1 MQELSVIH
9 FCCAHFKSYQFKNS
23 CTTFGKKGKITEIY
37 IKGKVITGIETIKNN
52 LIDRI
57 LATRNKKLL
66 QAISNIFES
75 TQTDEIVSLS
85 SEQIE
90 MLLMSEKDI
99 ESGNLISESELNE
112 SDAKWLN

>member
-1 MQELSVIH
+1 M
-9 FCCAHFKSYQFKNS
+9 
-23 CTTFGKKGKITEIY
+23 
-37 IKGKVITGIETIKNN
+37 TGIETIKNN

-57 LATRNKKLL
+57 LATRNEKLL

-75 TQTDEIVSLS
+75 TQTDDIVSLS

-99 ESGNLISESELNE
+99 ESGNLISESELND
-112 SDAKWLN
+112 SDSKWLN

>member
-1 MQELSVIH
+1 M
-9 FCCAHFKSYQFKNS
+9 K
-23 CTTFGKKGKITEIY
+23 
-37 IKGKVITGIETIKNN
+37 GIETIKNN

-57 LATRNKKLL
+57 LATRNEKLL

-75 TQTDEIVSLS
+75 TQTDDIVSLS

-112 SDAKWLN
+112 SDSKWLN

>member
-1 MQELSVIH
+1 M
-9 FCCAHFKSYQFKNS
+9 K
-23 CTTFGKKGKITEIY
+23 
-37 IKGKVITGIETIKNN
+37 GIETIKNN

-57 LATRNKKLL
+57 LATRNEKLL

-75 TQTDEIVSLS
+75 TQTDDMVSLS

-99 ESGNLISESELNE
+99 ESGNLISESELDE
-112 SDAKWLN
+112 SDSKWLN

>member
-1 MQELSVIH
+1 MT
-9 FCCAHFKSYQFKNS
+9 A
-23 CTTFGKKGKITEIY
+23 
-37 IKGKVITGIETIKNN
+37 IESIKNN

-57 LATRNKKLL
+57 LTTRNEKLL

-75 TQTDEIVSLS
+75 TQSDDVLSLS

-99 ESGNLISESELNE
+99 ENGNLISESELND
-112 SDAKWLN
+112 SDSKWLN

>member
-1 MQELSVIH
+1 M
-9 FCCAHFKSYQFKNS
+9 
-23 CTTFGKKGKITEIY
+23 
-37 IKGKVITGIETIKNN
+37 TGIETIKNN

-57 LATRNKKLL
+57 LATRNEKLL

-75 TQTDEIVSLS
+75 IQTDDIVSLS

-112 SDAKWLN
+112 SDSKWLN

>member
-1 MQELSVIH
+1 LPFFNALRWQRRVI
-9 FCCAHFKSYQFKNS
+9 S
-23 CTTFGKKGKITEIY
+23 CFTTFGKEEKKTEIY
-37 IKGKVITGIETIKNN
+37 IKYKVMKGIETIKNN

-57 LATRNKKLL
+57 LATRNEKLL

-75 TQTDEIVSLS
+75 TQTDDIVSLS

-112 SDAKWLN
+112 SDSKWLN

>member
-1 MQELSVIH
+1 M
-9 FCCAHFKSYQFKNS
+9 
-23 CTTFGKKGKITEIY
+23 
-37 IKGKVITGIETIKNN
+37 TGIETIKNN

-57 LATRNKKLL
+57 LATRNEKLL

-75 TQTDEIVSLS
+75 TQTDDMVSLS

-99 ESGNLISESELNE
+99 ETGNFISESELDE
-112 SDAKWLN
+112 SDSKWLN